1 MAVRIGIFG
10 GGARLSGPEIEL
22 IARGVA
28 THGRTTLLAPSL
40 RARDS
45 FRRSLA
51 DAGAGVGIDVQTP
64 ANWLAGLWELF
75 GDGRRLVTPLV
86 RALLVS
92 DVLAG
97 CEPDEIAPLRAN
109 PGTVRLLASIAADL
123 LPYLFGD
130 ALDGGAPD
138 GGTAGLSPEGGAAGA
153 EDVLRRLLAGYA
165 ERLAALGLA
174 EPSQAAEEL
183 RRSFVNP
190 PAPACTGFI
199 ALRDVDK
206 LPAFQLGLLAACARE
221 GEVRWLLD
229 DERAPFAEGIERA
242 FGQIGC
248 RVERA
253 DQPDAGRA
261 GGGPDGGASGS
272 APDAPRAR
280 ASISDLV
287 TEALP
292 TFVEAAGPHARDLA
306 YAREIVRLAGEARG
320 GAASGA
326 DGSASGADVA
336 AGPLVVVVSA
346 RPGELFESLAPR
358 LAAQGL
364 AASSDLSARFDQTM
378 AGQQIAS
385 LADLAARMR
394 AAREGEAE
402 AISWWP
408 APELAD
414 WLASPLSGAGAFEA
428 RRFDKKLRSTR
439 SLTVDAVLSQLQSVQ
454 GRVAAARAK
463 LDAGNP
469 FAQVPCVCAD
479 VFNFLMQGRPV
490 SALKAMLSVARALPA
505 SALGSTDG
513 SARIRME
520 QAVLTRALEIVGP
533 TAHGLGVSQDVAMGA
548 LSGLKASIR
557 VEAGTRAQVD
567 EAVEDGAVP
576 PTAPRTHVA
585 FMSAEDAACLASGSV
600 DAVLCADVDIE
611 SYPLAHEEGPRVIL
625 AEQLHREP
633 LEVEPMAHLR
643 ALFRRILV
651 LPASA
656 AARPDADGA
665 AVGDLPAPVFA
676 RVSHDRQAK
685 DRYPAAIWTELK
697 AVQDARV
704 LERLRAE
711 ARAAGA
717 IEKEIERVEVPK
729 SRSVGEGDIVA
740 DLDMRAGEG
749 MRSERVT
756 CLAPLDFS
764 PEAVSYL
771 VLRER
776 DPRRAGDPDAPL
788 VPRRLSASQIESYLT
803 CPLCWFVSNR
813 IRPQQI
819 DAGFGGM
826 EKGNFVHDVLYRF
839 HATLAECGIPRVTR
853 ENLEQCLPVL
863 SEVFETVR
871 EEHERGKTSSSGPLV
886 PLSAAERLQV
896 DGILPQLE
904 RVVRF
909 EASAFSPFAP
919 TYLEYSFDGLGI
931 DYAGRPLGGRI
942 DRVDIDAEG
951 RAVVIDYK
959 HRAGATQFNVKDPT
973 AVGKDGAVPAD
984 DPDWLPAH
992 TQTLIYAQALRRSD
1006 LGLDPRGAVYL
1017 FTKGGR
1023 PALHGA
1029 VSEELAEQEPGDGRA
1044 PGLRSGFPDIDAG
1057 GTMGFDELL
1066 DRVEQT
1072 VGRRLDELEAGVIR
1086 PAGKGL
1092 GGCAFNHDLGFE
1104 RRDA

>member
-1 MAVRIGIFG
+1 MTVRIRIIG
-10 GGARLSGPEIEL
+10 GGARLSGLEIGL
-22 IARGVA
+22 IAQGAAARGRA
-28 THGRTTLLAPSL
+28 TVLAPSPRSL
-40 RARDS
+40 DACRRA
-45 FRRSLA
+45 LA
-51 DAGAGVGIDVQTP
+51 DAGVGVGVDAQTP
-64 ANWLAGLWELF
+64 ASWLAGLWELF
-75 GDGRRLVTPLV
+75 GDGRRLVTPLE
-86 RALLVS
+86 RALLAS

-123 LPYLFGD
+123 LPYLLEGM
-130 ALDGGAPD
+130 PD
-138 GGTAGLSPEGGAAGA
+138 GGVSGDGAAGLPLESGGA
-153 EDVLRRLLAGYA
+153 DTADVLRRLLTSYA

-183 RRSFVNP
+183 RRAFTDS

-206 LPAFQLGLLAACARE
+206 LPAFHVRLLAACARD
-221 GEVRWLLD
+221 GEVCWLLD
-229 DERAPFAEGIERA
+229 DERASFAEGIEAA
-242 FGQIGC
+242 FAQAGC
-248 RVERA
+248 PVERTDPA
-253 DQPDAGRA
+253 DTGDA
-261 GGGPDGGASGS
+261 
-272 APDAPRAR
+272 DAPAPECPGAR
-280 ASISDLV
+280 ASVADLV
-287 TEALP
+287 TESSPA
-292 TFVEAAGPHARDLA
+292 FMEAAGPHVRDLA
-306 YAREIVRLAGEARG
+306 YAREIVRLVREAGDCAVPERD
-320 GAASGA
+320 AAE
-326 DGSASGADVA
+326 
-336 AGPLVVVVSA
+336 GPLVAVVSA
-346 RPGELFESLAPR
+346 KPSDLFESLAPR
-358 LAAQGL
+358 LVVQGL
-364 AASSDLSARFDQTM
+364 AVSADLSARFNQTL
-378 AGQQIAS
+378 AGQQITA
-385 LADLAARMR
+385 LVDLAARMR
-394 AAREGEAE
+394 AAREEGAE
-402 AISWWP
+402 AITWWP
-408 APELAD
+408 APELSD
-414 WLASPLSGAGAFEA
+414 WLASPISGAGAFEA

-439 SLTVDAVLSQLQSVQ
+439 SLTVNAVLSQLQSVQ
-454 GRVAAARAK
+454 GRVAASRAK
-463 LDAGNP
+463 LDADNP

-490 SALKAMLSVARALPA
+490 SALKAMLSVARALPS
-505 SALGSTDG
+505 SALGSADG

-520 QAVLTRALEIVGP
+520 QAVLTRALEIAGP
-533 TAHGLGVSQDVAMGA
+533 MAHGLGVSQDVAMSA

-557 VEAGTRAQVD
+557 VEADVRAQAG
-567 EAVEDGAVP
+567 ETGGDGA
-576 PTAPRTHVA
+576 APSEATPRARVA
-585 FMSAEDAACLASGSV
+585 FISAEDAACLASGSV

-611 SYPLAHEEGPRVIL
+611 SYSLAHEEGPRVTL

-656 AARPDADGA
+656 TARPDADGA
-665 AVGDLPAPVFA
+665 AVGDRPAPVFA

-704 LERLRAE
+704 LERLRDE

-717 IEKEIERVEVPK
+717 TEKEIERVEVPK
-729 SRSVGEGDIVA
+729 SRSVGEGDVVA

-749 MRSERVT
+749 MRAERVT

-764 PEAVSYL
+764 PEAVPYL

-839 HATLAECGIPRVTR
+839 HATLAERGIPRVTR

-871 EEHERGKTSSSGPLV
+871 GEHERGKTSSSGPLV

-919 TYLEYSFDGLGI
+919 TYLEYSFDGLCI

-942 DRVDIDAEG
+942 DRVDVDAEG